1 MKRHNGRV
9 LAVLSL
15 YNMDINQF
23 NKEETL
29 KTFNEIL
36 DMELSE
42 EYPVEID
49 NKYAEKLI
57 NGVMDNLDKIDSIIS
72 NNLVKYTLD
81 RLSYVDRAIIRVATY
96 ELLEHNPKN
105 IVINEALEI
114 TKDYSSIDNDKQ
126 VNFNNSVLDKIA
138 TSIEKG

>member
-1 MKRHNGRV
+1 MKRHNGRI